1 MVQFSLSWN
10 DCISAKKRFKLSRIK
25 EIIEMKENTT
35 LYNQDSIGSNSWWLR
50 ETKGATI
57 SDKFYLSFLKLVY
70 RGLRFS
76 FKIALGKKRTDIFY
90 AKRDINFKDFLYRSI
105 KFLKIGDPL
114 MLEIHVP
121 KHNYNIYC
129 PLNKEDFIV
138 MTRHEDDIIERFLPK
153 KGDIVVDIGAHMG
166 RYTIISSKRV
176 GTNGKVVA
184 IEAHPGN
191 FEILNRN
198 IKLNQLTNVIP
209 LNYAVYSKE
218 TKIKLYLPDE
228 ESGYTMHH
236 SIMSDYLF
244 TKYEDKTED
253 KFVEVNANTLDYLL
267 QLKGITDVNWVK
279 IDVEG
284 AEFEVLK
291 GANNLLSNSKDIAL
305 LIEVHGKNTYEPII
319 KSLRSYNFKIDFEK
333 TYENGEKH
341 IIAVKD
347 TSILQ

>member
-1 MVQFSLSWN
+1 
-10 DCISAKKRFKLSRIK
+10 
-25 EIIEMKENTT
+25 MKERTT
-35 LYNQDSIGSNSWWLR
+35 LSNQDSIGTNSWWLR

-57 SDKFYLSFLKLVY
+57 SDKFYLSFLKVIY
-70 RGLRFS
+70 RGIRFS
-76 FKIALGKKRTDIFY
+76 FKIALGKKRTDMFY
-90 AKRDINFKDFLYRSI
+90 TKRGINFKDFLYRSI

-114 MLEIHVP
+114 MLEIYVP

-153 KGDIVVDIGAHMG
+153 QGDIVVDIGAHMG
-166 RYTIISSKRV
+166 RYTIIGAKRV
-176 GTNGKVVA
+176 GAQGKVVA

-191 FEILNRN
+191 FEMLNSN

-236 SIMSDYLF
+236 SIMSSYVF
-244 TKYEDKTED
+244 TKYKDKTED
-253 KFVEVNANTLDYLL
+253 KFVEVSANTLDYFL
-267 QLKGITDVNWVK
+267 QLEGITDVNWIK

-291 GANNLLSNSKDIAL
+291 GAHNVLSNSKNISL
-305 LIEVHGKNTYEPII
+305 LIEVHGKDTYEPII

-341 IIAVKD
+341 IIALKD
-347 TSILQ
+347 RSSFQ

>member
-1 MVQFSLSWN
+1 
-10 DCISAKKRFKLSRIK
+10 
-25 EIIEMKENTT
+25 MKERTT
-35 LYNQDSIGSNSWWLR
+35 LSNQDSIGTTSWWLW

-57 SDKFYLSFLKLVY
+57 SDKFYLSFLKIIY
-70 RGLRFS
+70 RGIRFS
-76 FKIALGKKRTDIFY
+76 FKIALGKKRTDMLY
-90 AKRDINFKDFLYRSI
+90 TKRGINFKDFLYRSI

-114 MLEIHVP
+114 MLELYVP

-129 PLNKEDFIV
+129 PLNKEDLIV

-153 KGDIVVDIGAHMG
+153 QGDIVVDIGAHMG

-184 IEAHPGN
+184 IEAHPSN
-191 FEILNRN
+191 FEILNSN
-198 IKLNQLTNVIP
+198 IKLNQLTNVTP

-218 TKIKLYLPDE
+218 TKIKLYVPDE

-236 SIMSDYLF
+236 SIMSNYVF
-244 TKYEDKTED
+244 TKYKDKTED
-253 KFVEVNANTLDYLL
+253 KIVEVSANTLDYFL
-267 QLKGITDVNWVK
+267 QLEGITDVNWIK

-291 GANNLLSNSKDIAL
+291 GAHNVLSNSKNISL
-305 LIEVHGKNTYEPII
+305 LIEVHGKDTYEPII
-319 KSLRSYNFKIDFEK
+319 ESLRSYNFKIDFEK

-341 IIAVKD
+341 IIALKD
-347 TSILQ
+347 RSSFQ

>member
-1 MVQFSLSWN
+1 
-10 DCISAKKRFKLSRIK
+10 
-25 EIIEMKENTT
+25 MKERNT
-35 LYNQDSIGSNSWWLR
+35 LSNQDFIVSNSWWLR

-57 SDKFYLSFLKLVY
+57 SDKFYLSFLKIIY
-70 RGLRFS
+70 RGIRFS
-76 FKIALGKKRTDIFY
+76 FKIALGKKRTDMFY
-90 AKRDINFKDFLYRSI
+90 AKRGINFKDFLYRSI

-114 MLEIHVP
+114 MLELYVP

-129 PLNKEDFIV
+129 PLNKEDLIV
-138 MTRHEDDIIERFLPK
+138 MTNHEEDIIEHFTPK
-153 KGDIVVDIGAHMG
+153 EGDIVVDIGAHMG

-176 GTNGKVVA
+176 GANGKVVA

-191 FEILNRN
+191 FEMLNSN
-198 IKLNQLTNVIP
+198 IKLNQLTNVMP

-236 SIMSDYLF
+236 SIMSNYVF
-244 TKYEDKTED
+244 TKYKDKTGD
-253 KFVEVNANTLDYLL
+253 KFVEVGANTLDYLL

-291 GANNLLSNSKDIAL
+291 GAHNVLSNSKDISL
-305 LIEVHGKNTYEPII
+305 LIEVHGKDTYEPII
-319 KSLRSYNFKIDFEK
+319 ESLRSYDFKIDFEK

-341 IIAVKD
+341 IIALKD
-347 TSILQ
+347 RSTFQ